1 MKKKSLPNF
10 PSMNEQPKRICIL
23 GGGFGGLYTALRL
36 SKLPWDNA
44 PKPEIV
50 LIDKNDRFLFS
61 PLLYEL
67 LTGEM
72 QTWEIAPPFEEL
84 LADTGVHFL
93 QAKIT
98 GIDPQNKQVQL
109 ENRPDI
115 TCDRLVI
122 AIGATTPLNLVP
134 GAKEHAIP
142 FRTLEDAYRLQEKL
156 RFLEESDHDK
166 IRIAIVG
173 GGYSG
178 VELACKLADRLGKRG
193 RLRIIERGEDI
204 LATASEF
211 NRQAAKKSLE
221 EREIWLDLETT
232 VEAIGADSLSLLYKG
247 QVDTIATEI
256 VLWTVGTKASP
267 LLDSLPFPRNEYK
280 LLQLTPTLQ
289 IEAYEGIFALGDIA
303 TTGEKIPATAQTALQ
318 QADYCA
324 WNIWASLSDRPLL
337 PFRYNSLGE
346 MMTLGIDNA
355 TLTGLGIKLDGT
367 LAYLARR
374 LVYLYRLPVLKHQ
387 LAVGFNWISQPLI
400 EFLS

>member
-1 MKKKSLPNF
+1 
-10 PSMNEQPKRICIL
+10 MNEQPKRIGIL

-36 SKLPWDNA
+36 SQLPWENT

-67 LTGEM
+67 LTGEL
-72 QTWEIAPPFEEL
+72 QTWEIAPPFSEL
-84 LADTGVHFL
+84 LAHTGVRFL

-98 GIDPQNKQVQL
+98 GIDPASQQVHL
-109 ENRPDI
+109 ENRPSI
-115 TCDRLVI
+115 VCDRLVI
-122 AIGATTPLNLVP
+122 AIGGTTPLNLVP
-134 GAKEHAIP
+134 GAKEYAIP

-156 RFLEESDHDK
+156 RFLEQSDRDK

-178 VELACKLADRLGKRG
+178 VELACKLADRLGERG
-193 RLRIIERGEDI
+193 RLRIIERGKDI
-204 LATASEF
+204 LETASAF
-211 NRQAAKKSLE
+211 NRQAAQQALE
-221 EREIWLDLETT
+221 ERQVWLDLETS
-232 VEAIGADSLSLLYKG
+232 VDEIGAESLSLLYKG
-247 QVDTIATEI
+247 QTDEIASEI

-267 LLDSLPFPRNEYK
+267 LLDSLPFPKSESGFI
-280 LLQLTPTLQ
+280 QLTPTLQ
-289 IEAYEGIFALGDIA
+289 IAGYEGIFAVGDIA
-303 TTGEKIPATAQTALQ
+303 TTGEKIPATAQSAIQ

-324 WNIWASLSDRPLL
+324 WNIWASSCDRPLL

-346 MMTLGIDNA
+346 MMALGIDNA
-355 TLTGLGIKLDGT
+355 TLTGLGIELDGI

-374 LVYLYRLPVLKHQ
+374 MAYLYRLPALNHQ